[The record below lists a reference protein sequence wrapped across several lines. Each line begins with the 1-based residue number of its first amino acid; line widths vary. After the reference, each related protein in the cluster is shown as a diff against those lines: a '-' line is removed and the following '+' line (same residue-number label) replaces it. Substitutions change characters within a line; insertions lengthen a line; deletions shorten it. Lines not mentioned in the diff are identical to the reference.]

1 MLHSNWLTMPKHLIK
16 TPNKTGCNKTNG
28 VCGYNGWSS
37 ISLLDHQVHAPKSGG
52 NHWECSFPPDQ
63 GHLLRIEQG
72 VFKVYRNQEDMEK
85 GKPISYQCP
94 SLEEF
99 VKDLQKMCT
108 LIADGPLK
116 TFSYKRL
123 VYLSSKFQLHGMLN
137 EIR

>member
-1 MLHSNWLTMPKHLIK
+1 MTMQKQLFI
-16 TPNKTGCNKTNG
+16 NSGCNKTNG

-85 GKPISYQCP
+85 GK
-94 SLEEF
+94 
-99 VKDLQKMCT
+99 
-108 LIADGPLK
+108 
-116 TFSYKRL
+116 
-123 VYLSSKFQLHGMLN
+123 
-137 EIR
+137 EIGTKGIGDE